1 MTDAAPNDTP
11 IPATTPEEHR
21 QAIQAVLDQIRPAL
35 QNDGGDC
42 ELVDVSE
49 DGKKVFLRLR
59 GACAHCPSS
68 IYTLKYG
75 IESVLREMVPG
86 VETVEAV

>member
-1 MTDAAPNDTP
+1 MTDAPTATP
-11 IPATTPEEHR
+11 AATPEEHR
-21 QAIQAVLDQIRPAL
+21 AAIQAVLDQIRPAL

-42 ELVDVSE
+42 ELVDVAP
-49 DGKKVFLRLR
+49 DGKTVYLRLQ

-75 IESVLREMVPG
+75 IEQVLRELVPG
-86 VETVEAV
+86 VESVEPVL